1 MSNQERVKAE
11 PCAEAFKACLVDG
24 DATENAREKK
34 IRRRAIGISVL
45 LQTAG
50 LAVLLIAPLFG
61 KPELLAERVVLPIP
75 PYSHATT
82 QRHANRVPTGRTAPR
97 PCVYCPLPSIP
108 HAIPAA
114 ADNQAPEGPNVPGP
128 DSGLT
133 GLGNPTGLLTIID
146 TRPQPPHGEE
156 LVNKRPRIHLTQI
169 DPALLTRRVEPVFPP
184 LARQLRK
191 SGKVEL
197 RAVVR
202 TDGSIQSLEV
212 VSGDPL
218 FINSARDAVLQW
230 RYRPTYLNGQP
241 VEIDTYITVI
251 YTLQ

>member
-1 MSNQERVKAE
+1 MSSEERVKAE
-11 PCAEAFKACLVDG
+11 PCAEAFRVCLVNG
-24 DATENAREKK
+24 DAAENAREKRIK
-34 IRRRAIGISVL
+34 RLAIGISVL

-50 LAVLLIAPLFG
+50 LAVLLIAPLFA
-61 KPELLAERVVLPIP
+61 KPELPAERVMMPIP
-75 PYSHATT
+75 PYSRAAT
-82 QRHANRVPTGRTAPR
+82 QRNANQAPTGRTAPR

-108 HAIPAA
+108 HANPAA
-114 ADNQAPEGPNVPGP
+114 TGNEAPEEPNVPGI
-128 DSGLT
+128 DNGLT
-133 GLGNPTGLLTIID
+133 GRGNPTGLLNIID

-156 LVNKRPRIHLTQI
+156 IVNKTPRIHLTQI

-197 RAVVR
+197 RAVVA

-230 RYRPTYLNGQP
+230 RYRPSYLNGQP